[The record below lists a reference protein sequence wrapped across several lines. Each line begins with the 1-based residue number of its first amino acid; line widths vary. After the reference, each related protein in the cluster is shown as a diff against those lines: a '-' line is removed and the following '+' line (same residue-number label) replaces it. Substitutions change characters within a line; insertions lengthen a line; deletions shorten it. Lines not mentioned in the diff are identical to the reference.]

1 MAKKNELDGS
11 QIYLPSDTCIICNKH
26 LEEVGG
32 ERIIAQQPRGII
44 IRNEYEGEEN
54 AKYPRRSFILS
65 ENPNKYL
72 VVWGEKE
79 LWTDGVIKRAK
90 AEYEKGKQSW
100 FCQVCGKRTCGEC
113 GSPINVPMGSDILS
127 DDGRSI
133 HVAILPVDPGCI
145 NPKCKKHK
153 RLASQTII

>member
-1 MAKKNELDGS
+1 MIKQNELDNS

-32 ERIIAQQPRGII
+32 ERIVAQQPRGISI
-44 IRNEYEGEEN
+44 LDEYQEEGN
-54 AKYPRRSFILS
+54 SKYPRRSFILS

-79 LWTDGVIKRAK
+79 LWTDSVIASAK

-100 FCQVCGKRTCGEC
+100 FCQMCGKRTCGEC

-127 DDGRSI
+127 DDGHSI
-133 HVAILPVDPGCI
+133 HVSILPIEPGCI
-145 NPKCKKHK
+145 NPKCKKYK
-153 RLASQTII
+153 RLT